1 MDRTVELQTGRPG
14 SDRLL
19 GNSVKARR
27 CDNRIRLH
35 KENLMSK
42 PWTTDTARHTYA
54 VPHWGDGYVDVDATG
69 DIVMR
74 PRGARGPSLSLP
86 GIVERARGEGLRLPL
101 LVRFPDILADRLA
114 RLQAAFAGAIDE
126 HDYAGGYTAIYPIK
140 VNQQRGVAGELV
152 AAGTHGFGL
161 EAGSKPELMAVLGMA
176 RPASIVICNGYKDR
190 EYIRLAL
197 IGRKLGLRVFIVIE
211 KLSELDHVFSEAKS
225 LGVEPLLGV
234 RVRLA
239 SIGAGKWQNTGGD
252 KGKFGLSP
260 QQVLTLIERLEAVGL
275 KHTLTLQHFHMGS
288 QISNVRDI
296 ANGMREATRYFV
308 ELTRMGVPLEIVD
321 VGGGLGVDY
330 EGTRSRS
337 HNSINYSIEQYATTI
352 VQSLAE
358 AVAAEGLVAP
368 HILTEAGRAMTAHH
382 AVMVV
387 NVTEVEQVPAG
398 SVPPPQAHEPS
409 VLRHLREVHAA
420 LDERPPLELF
430 HEAQHHLAE
439 GQSLYA
445 LGQLALVDRARL
457 DEMFY
462 AIANA
467 VRSRLLPAER
477 AHRQALDELDEK
489 LVDKYFANFSV
500 FESVPD
506 IWAIE
511 QIFPI
516 VPIARLDE
524 QPTRRGVIVDL
535 TCDSD
540 GRIDQYVEADGVEVS
555 MPLHVLRDGES
566 YCLGLFMVGAYQ
578 ETLGDIHNLFG
589 DTDAVNVRVDGDGY
603 TFAHVRR
610 GDTTDLMLDYVGY
623 DLEAL
628 RQSYRER
635 IASAGVSEAEAGR
648 LYDGLNGGL
657 TAYTYLAED
666 AG

>member
-1 MDRTVELQTGRPG
+1 
-14 SDRLL
+14 
-19 GNSVKARR
+19 
-27 CDNRIRLH
+27 
-35 KENLMSK
+35 MSK
-42 PWTTDTARHTYA
+42 PWTTDTARYTYA
-54 VPHWGDGYVDVDATG
+54 VPHWGDGYVDVDTAG

-86 GIVERARGEGLRLPL
+86 GIVERARSEGLRLPL

-126 HDYAGGYTAIYPIK
+126 HGYAGGYTAIYPIK

-176 RPASIVICNGYKDR
+176 RPGSIVICNGYKDR

-197 IGRKLGLRVFIVIE
+197 IGLKLGLHVHIVIE
-211 KLSELDHVFSEAKS
+211 KLSELDHVFSEAKA

-260 QQVLTLIERLEAVGL
+260 SQVLTLIERLDAAGL
-275 KHTLTLQHFHMGS
+275 KHTLKLQHFHMGS

-337 HNSINYSIEQYATTI
+337 HNSINYSIEQYAATI

-358 AVAAEGLVAP
+358 AVTAEGLVAP

-398 SVPPPQAHEPS
+398 SMPPPQSDEPS

-420 LDERPPLELF
+420 LDDRPPLELF

-445 LGQLALVDRARL
+445 LGQLALTDRARL

-467 VRSRLLPAER
+467 VRRRLLPAER

-540 GRIDQYVEADGVEVS
+540 GRIDHYVEADGVEVS
-555 MPLHVLRDGES
+555 MPLHELRDGES

-603 TFAHVRR
+603 TFAHIRR

-635 IASAGVSEAEAGR
+635 IAGAGVTGAEAGR
-648 LYDGLNGGL
+648 LYDVLNGGL

-666 AG
+666 PS

>member
-1 MDRTVELQTGRPG
+1 V
-14 SDRLL
+14 
-19 GNSVKARR
+19 
-27 CDNRIRLH
+27 
-35 KENLMSK
+35 
-42 PWTTDTARHTYA
+42 
-54 VPHWGDGYVDVDATG
+54 
-69 DIVMR
+69 
-74 PRGARGPSLSLP
+74 
-86 GIVERARGEGLRLPL
+86 
-101 LVRFPDILADRLA
+101 
-114 RLQAAFAGAIDE
+114 
-126 HDYAGGYTAIYPIK
+126 
-140 VNQQRGVAGELV
+140 
-152 AAGTHGFGL
+152 L
-161 EAGSKPELMAVLGMA
+161 E
-176 RPASIVICNGYKDR
+176 
-190 EYIRLAL
+190 
-197 IGRKLGLRVFIVIE
+197 
-211 KLSELDHVFSEAKS
+211 EAKA
-225 LGVEPLLGV
+225 LGVQPGLGV
-234 RVRLA
+234 RMRLA
-239 SIGAGKWQNTGGD
+239 SLGAGKWQNSGGD
-252 KGKFGLSP
+252 KAKFGLSP
-260 QQVLTLIERLEAVGL
+260 RQVLDLWKSLRDSGMGDC
-275 KHTLTLQHFHMGS
+275 LQLLHFHMGS

-308 ELTRMGVPLEIVD
+308 ELSRMGVPLEIVD

-337 HNSINYSIEQYATTI
+337 HNSINYSLEQYASTI

-358 AVAAEGLVAP
+358 AVSAEGLAAP

-398 SVPPPQAHEPS
+398 SMPPSREDEPA

-445 LGQLALVDRARL
+445 LGQLSLADRARL

-467 VRSRLLPAER
+467 VRTRLLPAER
-477 AHRQALDELDEK
+477 AHRQVLDELDEK

-500 FESVPD
+500 FESIPD
-506 IWAIE
+506 VWAID
-511 QIFPI
+511 QVFPI

-524 QPTRRGVIVDL
+524 EPTRRGVIVDL

-540 GRIDQYVEADGVEVS
+540 GRIDHYVEADGVDVS
-555 MPLHVLRDGES
+555 LPLHALKDGES
-566 YCLGLFMVGAYQ
+566 YRLGIFMVGAYQ

-589 DTDAVNVRVDGDGY
+589 DTDAVNVRVEGDGY
-603 TFAHVRR
+603 VFANKRR

-628 RQSYRER
+628 RASYRAR
-635 IASAGVSEAEAGR
+635 IADAGVAGDEAAR
-648 LYDGLNGGL
+648 LYDALDAGL

-666 AG
+666 TH

>member
-1 MDRTVELQTGRPG
+1 
-14 SDRLL
+14 
-19 GNSVKARR
+19 
-27 CDNRIRLH
+27 
-35 KENLMSK
+35 MSNH
-42 PWTTDTARHTYA
+42 WNTDSARHTYA
-54 VPHWGDGYVDVDATG
+54 VPHWSDGYVDVNPAG
-69 DIVMR
+69 EIVMR
-74 PRGARGPSLSLP
+74 PRGAGGPALSLP
-86 GIVERARGEGLRLPL
+86 QIVERARDEGLRLPL

-114 RLQAAFAGAIDE
+114 RLQGAFARAIADSA
-126 HDYAGGYTAIYPIK
+126 YAGGYTAIYPIK

-161 EAGSKPELMAVLGMA
+161 EAGSKPELMAVLAMA
-176 RPASIVICNGYKDR
+176 RPGSIVICNGYKDR

-197 IGRKLGLRVFIVIE
+197 IGLKLGLRVHIVIE
-211 KLSELDHVFSEAKS
+211 KLSELEHVFSEAKA
-225 LGVEPLLGV
+225 LNVEPLLGV

-260 QQVLTLIERLEAVGL
+260 NQVLTLIERLDAAGL
-275 KHTLTLQHFHMGS
+275 KHTLKLQHFHMGS

-330 EGTRSRS
+330 EGSRSRS
-337 HNSINYSIEQYATTI
+337 HNSINYSIEQYAATI

-358 AVAAEGLVAP
+358 AVETEGLPAP

-387 NVTEVEQVPAG
+387 NVTEVEPVPAG
-398 SVPPPQAHEPS
+398 AIPPLHVEEPA
-409 VLRHLREVHAA
+409 VLRRLRETWEE
-420 LDERPPLELF
+420 LDRRPALELF
-430 HEAQHHLAE
+430 HEAQHHLQE
-439 GQSLYA
+439 GQTLYA
-445 LGQLALVDRARL
+445 LGQLALADRARL
-457 DEMFY
+457 DEMYY
-462 AIANA
+462 AIAGA
-467 VRSRLLPAER
+467 VRMRLLPAER
-477 AHRQALDELDEK
+477 SHRQALDELDEK
-489 LVDKYFANFSV
+489 LVDKYFVNFSV
-500 FESVPD
+500 FESIPD
-506 IWAIE
+506 VWAIG

-516 VPIARLDE
+516 APIARLDE
-524 QPTRRGVIVDL
+524 KPTRRGVIVDL

-540 GRIDQYVEADGVEVS
+540 GRIDQYVDAEGVDVS
-555 MPLHVLRDGES
+555 LPLHALNEGES
-566 YCLGLFMVGAYQ
+566 YRLGIFMVGAYQ

-589 DTDAVNVRVDGDGY
+589 DTDAVNVRVDGDSY

-635 IASAGVSEAEAGR
+635 IAGAGVTGDEAEQ
-648 LYDGLNGGL
+648 LYGTLDGGL

-666 AG
+666 TH

>member
-1 MDRTVELQTGRPG
+1 MP
-14 SDRLL
+14 
-19 GNSVKARR
+19 
-27 CDNRIRLH
+27 
-35 KENLMSK
+35 K
-42 PWTTDTARHTYA
+42 PWTIATARHTYA
-54 VPHWGDGYVDVDATG
+54 VPTWSDGYADVDDDG
-69 DIVMR
+69 DLVIR
-74 PRGARGPSLSLP
+74 PRGSGGPTLSLP
-86 GIVERARGEGLRLPL
+86 RIVERACVEGLRLPL

-114 RLQAAFAGAIDE
+114 RLQGAFAQAIAE
-126 HDYAGGYTAIYPIK
+126 HGYAGGYTAIYPIK

-152 AAGTHGFGL
+152 AAGREGFGL
-161 EAGSKPELMAVLGMA
+161 EAGSKPELMAVLAMA
-176 RPASIVICNGYKDR
+176 RPGSIVICNGYKDR

-197 IGRKLGLRVFIVIE
+197 IGKKLGLRVHIVIE
-211 KLSELDHVFSEAKS
+211 KLSELDHVFSEAKA

-260 QQVLTLIERLEAVGL
+260 TQVLTLIERLDQAGL
-275 KHTLTLQHFHMGS
+275 KHTLKLQHFHMGS

-308 ELTRMGVPLEIVD
+308 ELRRMGVPLEIVD

-337 HNSINYSIEQYATTI
+337 YNSINYSIEQYALTI

-358 AVAAEGLVAP
+358 AVAAEGLPAP

-387 NVTEVEQVPAG
+387 NVTEVEPVPAG
-398 SVPPPQAHEPS
+398 AIPPPCADEPA
-409 VLRHLREVHAA
+409 VLRRLRETWEE
-420 LDERPPLELF
+420 LDRRPALELF
-430 HEAQHHLAE
+430 HEAQHHLSE
-439 GQSLYA
+439 GQTLYA
-445 LGQLALVDRARL
+445 LGQLALSDRARL
-457 DEMFY
+457 DEMYY
-462 AIANA
+462 AIVNA
-467 VRSRLLPAER
+467 VRARLLPAER
-477 AHRQALDELDEK
+477 SHRAALDELDGK

-500 FESVPD
+500 FESIPD
-506 IWAIE
+506 VWAIK

-524 QPTRRGVIVDL
+524 EPTRRGVIVDL

-540 GRIDQYVEADGVEVS
+540 GRIDYYVDADGVDVNL
-555 MPLHVLRDGES
+555 PLHELKKGES
-566 YCLGLFMVGAYQ
+566 YRLGIFMVGAYQ

-589 DTDAVNVRVDGDGY
+589 DTDAVNVRVDGDSY
-603 TFAHVRR
+603 VFDHRRR
-610 GDTTDLMLDYVGY
+610 GDSTDLMLDYVGY

-635 IASAGVSEAEAGR
+635 IASAGVTGAEAAQ
-648 LYDGLNGGL
+648 LYDALNGGL

-666 AG
+666 SH